1 MNRYNGATTRKI
13 ESMLT
18 VEEASRLLNVHPN
31 TLRRWSNKGIIK
43 TYRIGSRADRRFL
56 KNDIDRFLSLV
67 QMKEEAGV
75 RLASSYSLFQI
86 PVT

>member
-1 MNRYNGATTRKI
+1 MNRHDGAPIRKI

-67 QMKEEAGV
+67 QMKEEA
-75 RLASSYSLFQI
+75 RRIPASSYSLFQI